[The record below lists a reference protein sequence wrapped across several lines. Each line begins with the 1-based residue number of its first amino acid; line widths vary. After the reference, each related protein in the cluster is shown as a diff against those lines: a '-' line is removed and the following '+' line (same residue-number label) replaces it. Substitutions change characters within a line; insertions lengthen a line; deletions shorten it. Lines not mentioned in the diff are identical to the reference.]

1 MANLRMLDMQVIDDL
16 FQRPGN
22 PGYVLDFSDRT
33 FRNFFAEELDVD
45 IDNPIY
51 EKDGTS
57 KLRRLKCYL
66 RTVDNEAAT
75 RALNALW
82 NYREMR
88 RQREGREERTGNA
101 HGQFLQ
107 LLNRIGGKGVNDS
120 GAKPKPAFDRAK
132 FRELH
137 DAFVALSPL
146 QPQPRGYEFE
156 KFLTRL
162 FNSFGL
168 NARGGFRLVGE
179 QIDGSFVLNGQIY
192 LVEARWQNQPTAVKD
207 LHGFHGKIG
216 EKAAWTRGLF
226 VSYIG
231 FSEDGLA
238 AFGRA
243 KNIICMDGLDLSETL
258 TRELPLDIV
267 LERKVRHAAET
278 GQAFARVRDLF
289 G

>member
-16 FQRPGN
+16 FQRAGN

-33 FRNFFAEELDVD
+33 FAIFFAQELNVD
-45 IDNPIY
+45 IDDPVY
-51 EKDGTS
+51 AKDGQS
-57 KLRRLKCYL
+57 KMRRLKCYL
-66 RTVDNEAAT
+66 RTVDADAAT
-75 RALNALW
+75 RTLTVLW
-82 NYREMR
+82 EYREMR
-88 RQREGREERTGNA
+88 RQKEGRSESVNNA
-101 HGQFLQ
+101 HGQLLQ
-107 LLNRIGGKGVNDS
+107 LINRIGGKANDGG

-137 DAFVALSPL
+137 DALIALSPL
-146 QPQPRGYEFE
+146 APQPRGYEFE

-168 NARGGFRLVGE
+168 NARGSFRLVGE
-179 QIDGSFVLNGQIY
+179 QIDGSFELNGHTY
-192 LVEARWQNQPTAVKD
+192 LVEARWQNQQTAVKD

-231 FSEDGLA
+231 FSQDGLT
-238 AFGRA
+238 AFGRS
-243 KNIICMDGLDLSETL
+243 KNIICMDGLDLSEAL
-258 TRELPLDIV
+258 TRELPLDVV
-267 LERKVRHAAET
+267 LERKVRNAAET

-289 G
+289 P

>member
-57 KLRRLKCYL
+57 KQRRLKCYL

-88 RQREGREERTGNA
+88 RQREGGEERTGNA

-107 LLNRIGGKGVNDS
+107 LLNCIGGKGINDS
-120 GAKPKPAFDRAK
+120 GAKPKPAFD
-132 FRELH
+132 
-137 DAFVALSPL
+137 
-146 QPQPRGYEFE
+146 
-156 KFLTRL
+156 
-162 FNSFGL
+162 
-168 NARGGFRLVGE
+168 
-179 QIDGSFVLNGQIY
+179 
-192 LVEARWQNQPTAVKD
+192 
-207 LHGFHGKIG
+207 
-216 EKAAWTRGLF
+216 
-226 VSYIG
+226 
-231 FSEDGLA
+231 
-238 AFGRA
+238 
-243 KNIICMDGLDLSETL
+243 
-258 TRELPLDIV
+258 
-267 LERKVRHAAET
+267 
-278 GQAFARVRDLF
+278 
-289 G
+289 

>member
-1 MANLRMLDMQVIDDL
+1 MLDMQVIDDL

-57 KLRRLKCYL
+57 KQRRLKCYL

-88 RQREGREERTGNA
+88 RQREGGEERTGNA
-101 HGQFLQ
+101 HGRFLQ

-278 GQAFARVRDLF
+278 GQAFARVRHLF